1 MEKIL
6 MQAKDKNVAAVM
18 IYAVSGYA
26 CFDPEGTIK
35 MSADELQD
43 AFVKGCI
50 VYDDNGDTP
59 VMCRAITLTKVD
71 NYITV
76 EYGTDENVVYSKEH
90 TAS

>member
-1 MEKIL
+1 MDKIF

-26 CFDPEGTIK
+26 CFDSEGTNK
-35 MSADELQD
+35 MSAAELKD

-76 EYGTDENVVYSKEH
+76 EYGTDENVVCSKEY
-90 TAS
+90 TD